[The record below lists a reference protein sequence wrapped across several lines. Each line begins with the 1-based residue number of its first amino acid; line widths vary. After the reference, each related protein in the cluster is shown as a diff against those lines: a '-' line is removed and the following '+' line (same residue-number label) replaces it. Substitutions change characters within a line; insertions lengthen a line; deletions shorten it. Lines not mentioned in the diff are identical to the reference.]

1 MKIIYP
7 AVFHTDDDGVW
18 VEFPDLVGCNSFG
31 DNVREALD
39 GAREALEGYCITIL
53 EEKKA
58 LPKPCDILSVK
69 VGANSFTTLVET
81 DLTTQLTKQKSVKK
95 TLTIPS
101 WLNEAAVEKGINFSK
116 VLQNALFDEINAN

>member
-31 DNVREALD
+31 DNVMEALE

-53 EEKKA
+53 EEKKS

-69 VGANSFTTLVET
+69 VDVNSFTTLVET
-81 DLTTQLTKQKSVKK
+81 DLTTQLAKQKSVKK

-101 WLNEAAVEKGINFSK
+101 WLNEAAVKKGINFSK